1 MECWVLTWT
10 CLFGKVLFCF
20 SLLFFPWWWSFY
32 FREVWGW
39 CMLGQKGRRSPWI
52 AVGGTGGGRSTWSK
66 DSGVLCGTD
75 SLLSGPLQCVPP
87 VLGGR
92 RLWVRSSACAG
103 AAVHLSA
110 ARGQVHFRGMSHRI
124 TPLLRPFTHCLSR
137 GEGWV
142 CADVSMP
149 KSSWE
154 LWNEGRRQECCE
166 RSHFSPLSPTS
177 RAAFTL
183 CVVLWVCLG
192 TPHNP
197 ALSLAV
203 SSGQPASPSLAFQD
217 LCLSLGSSGG
227 HGTPGIVINGWDSV
241 LGKSL
246 L

>member
-52 AVGGTGGGRSTWSK
+52 AVRGTGRGRSTWSK
-66 DSGVLCGTD
+66 DSGVWHWQLIVRAFAVCASSFGGQETVGAELCLCWGCCTPE
-75 SLLSGPLQCVPP
+75 S
-87 VLGGR
+87 
-92 RLWVRSSACAG
+92 
-103 AAVHLSA
+103 
-110 ARGQVHFRGMSHRI
+110 ARGQVHFRGMSHWI

-177 RAAFTL
+177 QAAFTL

-203 SSGQPASPSLAFQD
+203 SSGQPASPSVAFQD

-227 HGTPGIVINGWDSV
+227 HGTLGIVINGWDSV